1 VIGKDYN
8 CVVTN
13 MLRDMSTNDYE
24 NRLIFDK
31 NKKGEVFFRLT
42 V

>member
-1 VIGKDYN
+1 
-8 CVVTN
+8 